1 MKPTHK
7 LLFILCPMLVLVF
20 IYYSSEKLQM
30 YVWGQKPQRDSD
42 RAAAETTLVQTK
54 GAEGKRNGEMEND
67 ITVGRIVSSVYDKQ
81 GFLLQLETKLSTE
94 LTYKYGNLSKGAC
107 KPGYAAAKMTTIYPK
122 QALILATEEVRR
134 ALMRVPARKAASPDG
149 IPGRILKS
157 CANQLAA
164 PFTDIYNA
172 SLAQSTVPACF
183 KATTVIPIPKKTTI
197 SCLNDYRPIALTP
210 IAMKCF
216 ERLILGHIKNSLPG
230 TLDPHQFAYR
240 QTQEQLLSPCC

>member
-122 QALILATEEVRR
+122 FMKSAPMFLDRNFKQLSKISYYL
-134 ALMRVPARKAASPDG
+134 PPFG
-149 IPGRILKS
+149 IR
-157 CANQLAA
+157 
-164 PFTDIYNA
+164 
-172 SLAQSTVPACF
+172 
-183 KATTVIPIPKKTTI
+183 
-197 SCLNDYRPIALTP
+197 
-210 IAMKCF
+210 
-216 ERLILGHIKNSLPG
+216 
-230 TLDPHQFAYR
+230 
-240 QTQEQLLSPCC
+240 TQERIIDNILTTTKYYGLGEKLDSLSCKRCIIVGNGGILFNKSLGTRIDEYDVVVSNKESKWRQWSTGHL